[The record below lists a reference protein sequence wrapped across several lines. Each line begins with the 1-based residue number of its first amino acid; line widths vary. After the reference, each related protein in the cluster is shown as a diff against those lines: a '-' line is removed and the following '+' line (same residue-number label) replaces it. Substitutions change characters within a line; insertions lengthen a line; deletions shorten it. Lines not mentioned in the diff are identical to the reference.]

1 MSTIP
6 PTPYTM
12 SIVRSTEI
20 FLNPASTVHTTIYRP
35 VPEFIARVIAKIC
48 RMKMEKTDHENFMVS
63 LGEMNLLKM
72 VGINLGRDENYI
84 IIALCIKP

>member
-1 MSTIP
+1 
-6 PTPYTM
+6 
-12 SIVRSTEI
+12 
-20 FLNPASTVHTTIYRP
+20 
-35 VPEFIARVIAKIC
+35 
-48 RMKMEKTDHENFMVS
+48 MEKTDHENFMVS